1 MSQTK
6 VEKLE
11 ANPDFD
17 IFYYM
22 EINQTKRMDQG
33 MLEKLEKLWAKWRG
47 MVNAFKLT
55 PSFAKGDEGYL
66 LIFLDEEVEKDVDAI
81 VESGDQDP
89 DSFHNLAITLV
100 MSAAASIMP
109 EIAEKGCAPLPKPAA
124 EVQDKAEEL
133 GFVWLED
140 GAANRRYAVFT
151 HHPYVG
157 GCSACSQSDTCSAS
171 EFVLG
176 KQMQ

>member
-1 MSQTK
+1 MSRTK
-6 VEKLE
+6 VEKKE
-11 ANPDFD
+11 AKPDFD

-22 EINQTKRMDQG
+22 EVNQTKRIAQD
-33 MLEKLEKLWAKWRG
+33 MLERLEDFWAKWRDK
-47 MVNAFKLT
+47 VYAYKLT

-66 LIFLDEEVEKDVDAI
+66 LVFLDEEVEKDVDAL
-81 VESGDQDP
+81 VDSGEVDP

-124 EVQDKAEEL
+124 EIQDAAEEL
-133 GFVWLED
+133 GFVWIDD
-140 GAANRRYAVFT
+140 GSSNRRYAVFT

-157 GCSACSQSDTCSAS
+157 GCDACSQSDSCSAS
-171 EFVLG
+171 EYVLG
-176 KQMQ
+176 KQVH